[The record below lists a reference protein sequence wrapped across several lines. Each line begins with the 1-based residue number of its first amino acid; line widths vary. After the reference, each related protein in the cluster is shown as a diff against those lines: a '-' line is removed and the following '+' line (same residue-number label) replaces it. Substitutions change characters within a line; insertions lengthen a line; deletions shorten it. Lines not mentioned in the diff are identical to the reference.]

1 MEADVRQLL
10 GMEERVQVA
19 LLVALSGLIGIIG
32 GRFWDARSES
42 RRWRRDQRMQSY
54 QAVAGEFYR
63 YRDAIR
69 ELGRVPSPG
78 PEHDGRLA
86 EVSKLR
92 TDWNRSLA
100 TLWLHGSERAAASAL
115 SVDHQLSRLGT
126 RAREEGIPDERWS
139 ADREPV
145 LAAYDDFVDAIR
157 NDLNLSPL
165 AALRAGAGTRS
176 LGSPSSS
183 STANLDNDD

>member
-1 MEADVRQLL
+1 MEV
-10 GMEERVQVA
+10 RVQVA
-19 LLVALSGLIGIIG
+19 LLAALSGLIGIIV

-69 ELGRVPSPG
+69 ELGCVTRPG
-78 PEHDGRLA
+78 PEHDERLA

-100 TLWLHGSERAAASAL
+100 TLWLHGSERAAACAL
-115 SVDHQLSRLGT
+115 SVDHQLSKLST
-126 RAREEGIPDERWS
+126 RAREESIPHEQWL
-139 ADREPV
+139 AEREPV
-145 LAAYDDFVDAIR
+145 LTAYDDFVDAIR
-157 NDLNLSPL
+157 SDLSLSPL
-165 AALRAGAGTRS
+165 AALRAGAGRRS
-176 LGSPSSS
+176 LGSPA
-183 STANLDNDD
+183 STRTASLETED